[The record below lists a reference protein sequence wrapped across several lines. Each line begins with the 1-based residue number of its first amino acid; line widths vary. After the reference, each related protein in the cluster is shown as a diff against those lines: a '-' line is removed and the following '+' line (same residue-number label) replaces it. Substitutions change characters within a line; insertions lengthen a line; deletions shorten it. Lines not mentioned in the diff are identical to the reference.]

1 LKGQVWG
8 EKGPLCSI
16 KGRKGETDLTA
27 LICPKVAAT
36 GKSQRTIGRISIMPN
51 VEKLPLISV
60 FFFFFFFFFF
70 LFWIG

>member
-8 EKGPLCSI
+8 GKGPLCSI
-16 KGRKGETDLTA
+16 KGRKVETDLTA

-60 FFFFFFFFFF
+60 FFFYLLSFF
-70 LFWIG
+70 FWIG

>member
-36 GKSQRTIGRISIMPN
+36 GKSQRTIGRISIMRPN

-60 FFFFFFFFFF
+60 FFFFFFFF